1 VRVDKLKLKREIEA
15 CRKALL
21 DIMIVTGAYHDGKDI
36 MIVGKPFD
44 FDPNW
49 KEKTSERLFSL
60 GFKTSFEQNNGQVI
74 LELEN
79 VKETRIRIPWFNIF
93 LFFLTLLST
102 FTVGAVLFE
111 NKNII
116 SDPLLIRYG
125 ASFAVPLM
133 LILLFHESGHYF
145 FSKRSKIKTSLPYFI
160 PGPTIL
166 GTFGAVI
173 KSKSPFKSRKDLLD
187 VGASGPIWG
196 FIISIIV
203 VILGFSTSE
212 IVTEVSENSFILG
225 DSLIFLFLSE
235 LFLNVP
241 EGHQVVLSPTAF
253 AGWAGLFVTMLNL
266 LPIGQLDGG
275 HITYAL
281 LGKNQRK
288 VSRYVVLALIPLGY
302 FWMGWLLWAGL
313 GLFVL
318 NLAHPPTLND
328 SIPLDKKRKIIGW
341 LSLAMFV
348 LCFTPIPIK

>member
-1 VRVDKLKLKREIEA
+1 MRADKIKLKKEIED

-21 DIMIVTGAYHDGKDI
+21 DVMIVTGAYHDGKDI

-44 FDPNW
+44 FDPYW
-49 KEKTSERLFSL
+49 KDTASQRLLSL
-60 GFKTSFEQNNGQVI
+60 GFKTSFEPNNGQVI
-74 LELEN
+74 LELQN
-79 VKETRIRIPWFNIF
+79 VKDTRTKIPWFNIF
-93 LFFLTLLST
+93 LFMLTLLST
-102 FTVGAVLFE
+102 FSVGAVLFE

-133 LILLFHESGHYF
+133 LILLFHEFGHYF
-145 FSKRSKIKTSLPYFI
+145 FSQRSKIKTSLPYFI

-173 KSKSPFKSRKDLLD
+173 KSKSPFKSRKNLLD
-187 VGASGPIWG
+187 VGASGPIAG
-196 FIISIIV
+196 FIISIFV
-203 VILGFSTSE
+203 VIIGLLTSE
-212 IVTEVSENSFILG
+212 VVAEVSENSFILG
-225 DSLIFLFLSE
+225 DSLIFLFLSK

-241 EGHQVVLSPTAF
+241 EGYQVVLSPTAF

-328 SIPLDKKRKIIGW
+328 SIPLDNKRKITGW
-341 LSLAMFV
+341 LALGIFI